1 MGVGQPLPTA
11 AQYKP
16 QEAGGDRGEPGTGE
30 GRPRGRSG
38 PAVRGEAQ
46 SPPGGGW
53 ALPEPLILQHE
64 LLEHPVEVLLGPGH
78 PAPTEP

>member
-16 QEAGGDRGEPGTGE
+16 QEAGGDRGEPGTRE
-30 GRPRGRSG
+30 GRPRGR
-38 PAVRGEAQ
+38 RGEAQ
-46 SPPGGGW
+46 SAPGGGW

-78 PAPTEP
+78 PATTEP